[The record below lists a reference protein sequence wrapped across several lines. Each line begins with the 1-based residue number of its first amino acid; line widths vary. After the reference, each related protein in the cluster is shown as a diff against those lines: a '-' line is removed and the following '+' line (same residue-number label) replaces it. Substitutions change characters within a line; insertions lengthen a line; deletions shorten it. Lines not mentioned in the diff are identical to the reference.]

1 MDDCHIQ
8 LKRGSTFSL
17 VLRLTDENNDAID
30 LTGWSYSSDL
40 KLKAGRDA
48 LLSFNINDDKANEG
62 ILVLGAEPESTVLLP
77 PNRSLEFDVK
87 LVDAGGNIHY
97 TETVIVKT
105 MKHITD

>member
-17 VLRLTDENNDAID
+17 VIRLTDENNDTVD

-40 KLKAGRDA
+40 KLKAGRET
-48 LLSFNINDDKANEG
+48 LLSFDINDDNASTG
-62 ILVLGAEPESTVLLP
+62 VLALTASPASTATLP

-87 LVDAGGNIHY
+87 LIDVGGNIHY
-97 TETVIVKT
+97 TETIVVKT